1 MVKDWMSLTTR
12 DFSDGE
18 GRDSVGVLLVGSIEQ
33 HGPHLPLSTDSVIGE
48 GLLKKS
54 FEHVPSGSIVIK
66 LPTLSVGSSPEHSDF
81 PGTISYPPELL
92 IEIVVEIGRQAK
104 SCGMRKLLVVNS
116 HGGNS
121 SSLDIASMKLRSELK
136 LLVVKVDY
144 FRFPK
149 PKQID
154 LPDCEWNHGLHG
166 GALETSMMMAL
177 EPDLVRMGELQNNTS
192 WLEELASKHRRIGKD
207 RAVSLYW
214 MASDLN
220 HSGTVG
226 DATLASSEMG
236 ALLIEYY
243 SRCLAE
249 VMMDVS
255 EIDLSRF
262 G

>member
-1 MVKDWMSLTTR
+1 
-12 DFSDGE
+12 
-18 GRDSVGVLLVGSIEQ
+18 
-33 HGPHLPLSTDSVIGE
+33 
-48 GLLKKS
+48 
-54 FEHVPSGSIVIK
+54 
-66 LPTLSVGSSPEHSDF
+66 
-81 PGTISYPPELL
+81 
-92 IEIVVEIGRQAK
+92 
-104 SCGMRKLLVVNS
+104 
-116 HGGNS
+116 
-121 SSLDIASMKLRSELK
+121 LDIASMKLRSELK